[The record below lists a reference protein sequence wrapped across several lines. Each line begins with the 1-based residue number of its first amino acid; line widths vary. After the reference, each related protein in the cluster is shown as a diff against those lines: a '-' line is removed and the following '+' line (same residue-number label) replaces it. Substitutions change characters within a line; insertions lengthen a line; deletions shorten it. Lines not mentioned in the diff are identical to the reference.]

1 MGRRG
6 YPAEFRRR
14 VLELLGSG
22 RRVRDLADD
31 LGISEQ
37 TIYTWRR
44 QARIDEGLEP
54 GLTSAERAELH
65 AAQKRVRE
73 LEAELAV
80 HRRAT
85 ELLKESARPKP
96 DTRRSR

>member
-6 YPAEFRRR
+6 YPPEFRRR
-14 VLELLGSG
+14 VLDLLGAG
-22 RRVRDLADD
+22 RGVAGVAAD

-44 QARIDEGLEP
+44 QKQIDDGLEV
-54 GLTSAERAELH
+54 GLSSAERAELI
-65 AAQKRVRE
+65 AARRRVRE
-73 LEAELAV
+73 LEVELAV

-85 ELLKESARPKP
+85 ELLKENADPKAA
-96 DTRRSR
+96 TRRSR

>member
-6 YPAEFRRR
+6 YPAAFRRR
-14 VLELLGSG
+14 VLELLKAG
-22 RRVRDLADD
+22 RRVAALADE

-44 QARIDEGLEP
+44 QDRIDEGLEP
-54 GLTSAERAELH
+54 GLTTAERGELR
-65 AAQKRVRE
+65 AAKKRIRE
-73 LEAELAV
+73 LEAEVAV

-85 ELLKESARPKP
+85 ELLTESACPKSG
-96 DTRRSR
+96 TRRSK